1 MAMNLFINPN
11 QHIFKDF
18 IEFIATLNKLLP
30 IWEKALNPVSRFIP
44 VSYTFIGFNCET
56 LHLDFLQVMIQK
68 AVIVL
73 AIILAIAGGLML
85 ANPTRRATGGKC
97 SNCIINIPGGGL
109 VTNPASPI
117 SPVNPLFGA

>member
-1 MAMNLFINPN
+1 MG
-11 QHIFKDF
+11 
-18 IEFIATLNKLLP
+18 E
-30 IWEKALNPVSRFIP
+30 ALNPVSRFIP

-68 AVIVL
+68 VCNCSSNYPCNSRWTNV
-73 AIILAIAGGLML
+73 GC
-85 ANPTRRATGGKC
+85 NPTRRATGGKC